1 MTREDRVLSF
11 EHSFVVP
18 CASQGAKETDWLLE
32 LSPYLTLSS
41 PVTAGTPHKHV
52 TYGVDPNII

>member
-1 MTREDRVLSF
+1 MLSF